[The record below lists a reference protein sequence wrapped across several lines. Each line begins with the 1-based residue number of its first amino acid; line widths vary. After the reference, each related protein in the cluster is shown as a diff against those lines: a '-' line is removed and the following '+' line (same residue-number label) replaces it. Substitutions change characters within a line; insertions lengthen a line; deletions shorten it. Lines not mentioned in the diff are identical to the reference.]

1 MSLLRTIALATAA
14 MSTAVLGGCA
24 LGGDRAPEDLD
35 LSRYTAALIGSAVES
50 AEGGSEYSLLTVRPD
65 GSLDRFDLGRDDAE
79 LEVQGESLVL
89 RSGRIVT
96 RYGTDPVTERLGSF
110 GDSGSGHLLGREDST
125 TVVRAGG
132 KGTEVVEIGD
142 TGVTTRAE
150 IDGRPVASAVCGGTT
165 AVLTGSDSSDD
176 DGHLWTVRE
185 GRAEQLDAP
194 IEPGILEGR
203 TGDHPCIDGTMVLT
217 ERVHPDEGL
226 EHGIRLRA
234 IDTADGTVTERVV
247 DSAGDGFLGWGEP
260 RGAVGGGT
268 GGAVVWLDQTGAF
281 EQVPIDA
288 IDGSPEPVAA
298 RMLDGEFTPDTVH
311 GAWVDGTEAVIVHH
325 AESVAQRDAGSPI
338 PQLEFLD
345 LADPATSTRLTVSE
359 ELSDFTFRGENAL
372 VLDAVRLP

>member
-1 MSLLRTIALATAA
+1 MPLLRTIALATAA

-24 LGGDRAPEDLD
+24 IGGNRAPEELD
-35 LSRYTAALIGSAVES
+35 LSLYTAALIGSAVVS
-50 AEGGSEYSLLTVRPD
+50 AEGGSEYSLLMVRPD
-65 GSLDRFDLGRDDAE
+65 GSLDRFDLGRDAAE
-79 LEVQGESLVL
+79 LARQGDSLVL
-89 RSGRIVT
+89 RSGRTVT

-110 GDSGSGHLLGREDST
+110 GDGGGGHLLGQEDST

-132 KGTEVVEIGD
+132 KGTEVVEIGAD
-142 TGVTTRAE
+142 GVASE
-150 IDGRPVASAVCGGTT
+150 HSIDGRPVASAACGAHT
-165 AVLTGSDSSDD
+165 AVLTEDADTG
-176 DGHLWTVRE
+176 GEALQLTMFHQ
-185 GRAEQLDAP
+185 GRADRLAAP

-203 TGDHPCIDGTMVLT
+203 TGDLPCIDGSMILT
-217 ERVHPDEGL
+217 DRVHPDEGL

-268 GGAVVWLDQTGAF
+268 AAVVWLDQTGAF

-288 IDGSPEPVAA
+288 IDGRSEAV
-298 RMLDGEFTPDTVH
+298 RSRTLDGEFTPDTVH
-311 GAWVDGTEAVIVHH
+311 GTWIDGTEAVIVHH
-325 AESVAQRDAGSPI
+325 AESVAQRDAGSPV
-338 PQLEFLD
+338 PQLEFVD

-359 ELSDFTFRGENAL
+359 ELSDFTFRGENAH